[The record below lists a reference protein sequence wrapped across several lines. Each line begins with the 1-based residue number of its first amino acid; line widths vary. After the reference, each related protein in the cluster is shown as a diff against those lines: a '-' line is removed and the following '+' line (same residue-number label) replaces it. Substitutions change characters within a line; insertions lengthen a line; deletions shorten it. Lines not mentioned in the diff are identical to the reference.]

1 MNMVTQRWFQNQV
14 TQVSQL
20 QRRKPTNT
28 DNLSSFLK
36 LMNMANLTQT
46 VMATLSWFQ
55 NLELLAFQLL
65 SQ

>member
-20 QRRKPTNT
+20 QHRKPTNMG
-28 DNLSSFLK
+28 NLFSFLK

-46 VMATLSWFQ
+46 VMETLSWFQ

>member
-55 NLELLAFQLL
+55 NRELLAFQLL

>member
-1 MNMVTQRWFQNQV
+1 MNMVTQRWFKNQV

-20 QRRKPTNT
+20 QHQKLTNMG
-28 DNLSSFLK
+28 NLFSFLK

-46 VMATLSWFQ
+46 VMETLSWFQ